1 MWRRIPILTA
11 ALLGSVACRGL
22 FFLAPAPEWAVE
34 ADAEVRR
41 TRNAFF
47 ERASALVA
55 GLDDPAKDDAT
66 VALALANACGLE
78 YHAYAEARSILVGP
92 TDRQR
97 ASNLQAL
104 ERPKE
109 KIRATLPI
117 VQAHRTGKPL
127 RRKDYPG

>member
-1 MWRRIPILTA
+1 MWRRMPILTA
-11 ALLGSVACRGL
+11 ALLGTVACRGL

-41 TRNAFF
+41 TRNAYF

-66 VALALANACGLE
+66 VALALAQACAPE
-78 YHAYAEARSILVGP
+78 YHAYAQARSVLRGM
-92 TDRQR
+92 TDSQR
-97 ASNLQAL
+97 AISLQAL
-104 ERPKE
+104 QSPKE

-117 VQAHRTGKPL
+117 VLAHRAGKPL
-127 RRKDYPG
+127 RRKDYTG